1 MILEKETV
9 QRHLDTVWKGWKIA
23 GILGHGTYGSVYEI
37 YRNDLE
43 NEKIGKTMTSAL
55 KVLYMESMESSGT
68 DSGLRMK
75 RQSSLNTRPGDHL
88 YLNEVSNTMLDD
100 FVNSVSAEI
109 RTMVSLK
116 GHPNVVSIEDY
127 HVSRDD
133 HSCLIMIR
141 MEKLNCLSK
150 AIREGVQAMSGENV
164 IRLGIDICRALESCE
179 RQNIIHRDIKPSNL
193 FFGEKTGFK
202 LGDFGISR
210 TMEHVYMSASMSG
223 AGTPQYMAPEVYTGR
238 AYNNKA
244 DIYSLGIVLYQLMN
258 DSFLPFLR
266 EYQENPGSGTRREIW
281 MRRMRGEKLPAPVRA
296 DPRLASVIL
305 RACSYQPE
313 ERFNTAGEFRE
324 ALESCLGAWNPAA
337 GTANTAAPVST
348 SRKAEKQDKVT
359 QWIKIAIAIL
369 TVALF
374 FTIGLFLGGRFGKKT
389 ADSSEKPITEEVTAG
404 TGETGSPAVNA
415 DTGEAGSTS
424 ESANA
429 GGTAASAV
437 TAGTGGTGSPSII
450 AGAGET
456 GSPEVDTGT
465 TGTTSNTTAEG
476 PYDPNEELT
485 FADPALEKA
494 IRASLGLADDE
505 PITRRIALRTKKLML
520 GGGGKEDS
528 DKISDLT
535 GLSAFAN
542 LEELDMPTNNISN
555 IDELAELGK
564 LQKLMLE
571 KNKISDLTPLSN
583 LSSLRSLEIAH
594 NQIEDLSPIYTLDRL
609 ELLDVI
615 HNKIDSIKGIGS
627 MRKLHTLRM
636 GRNQI
641 TDITP
646 VGELQDL
653 TDLSF
658 GQNQVEDISILY
670 ELPMLKVLTFN
681 NNQVRDI
688 SPVLYMEELFWLEV
702 KGNPIEDESVFDNL
716 PESITHL
723 EK

>member
-68 DSGLRMK
+68 DRGLRMK

-150 AIREGVQAMSGENV
+150 AIREGAQAMSRENV

-296 DPRLASVIL
+296 DSRLASVIL

-313 ERFNTAGEFRE
+313 DRFNTAREFRE

-337 GTANTAAPVST
+337 GTAKTAVPVST

-359 QWIKIAIAIL
+359 LWIKIAIAIL

-389 ADSSEKPITEEVTAG
+389 ADSSEKPITEEVTAD

-424 ESANA
+424 ENANA

-437 TAGTGGTGSPSII
+437 TAGTGETGSPSII

-476 PYDPNEELT
+476 PYDPDEELT

-505 PITRRIALRTKKLML
+505 PITRRIALRTKKLKL

-542 LEELDMPTNNISN
+542 LEELEMPTNNISN

-564 LQKLMLE
+564 LQKLLLE
-571 KNKISDLTPLSN
+571 NNKISDLTPLSN
-583 LSSLRSLEIAH
+583 LSSLRSLEIAY
-594 NQIEDLSPIYTLDRL
+594 NQIEDLSTVYILDRL

-636 GRNQI
+636 GENQI

-646 VGELQDL
+646 VGELKDL
-653 TDLSF
+653 TYLSF
-658 GQNQVEDISILY
+658 GYNQVEDISILY

-681 NNQVRDI
+681 YNQVRDI
-688 SPVLYMEELFWLEV
+688 SPVLYMKELYWLEV
-702 KGNPIEDESVFDNL
+702 EGNPIEDESVFDNL
-716 PESITHL
+716 PESVTHL